1 MDVTLTATGVL
12 KEDKGLVK
20 VQLHFA
26 APTGMISKGHIIPK
40 RTPHSIRRVCERIY
54 NDLKNAAINA
64 RGELV
69 EAI

>member
-1 MDVTLTATGVL
+1 MAG
-12 KEDKGLVK
+12 GFVK
-20 VQLHFA
+20 ADYHFR
-26 APTGMISKGHIIPK
+26 PHSPEFEVEEFVYPQ
-40 RTPHSIRRVCERIY
+40 RTEHSIRRVCERIY